1 MAETGTQNITEV
13 TEASSIATGDNIY
26 LNHSNQLQQ
35 IDYDKLATAI
45 LNKLSTQSFSSLETT
60 AKTVLGGINELNSK
74 RLGNIVYYNADT
86 NRNNI
91 ENRYAAMKYVFDTYG
106 NKVDTYTVFVVR
118 YSGGY
123 YYNYILM
130 RQNIGGSYTIL
141 EYSYYS
147 NTGISIYTYNTSS
160 GNISTNHTFSDD
172 DTLFAGTEINS
183 GDDLN
188 DYTKPGRYYSPNAST
203 TASLLNMPE
212 IFESGFSMDVL
223 PISSNNVQIIYPGGV
238 GKNIYTRSAVSSG
251 WQPWYKF
258 AGTVISS

>member
-1 MAETGTQNITEV
+1 MVNFGKV
-13 TEASSIATGDNIY
+13 S
-26 LNHSNQLQQ
+26 
-35 IDYDKLATAI
+35 
-45 LNKLSTQSFSSLETT
+45 
-60 AKTVLGGINELNSK
+60 ELNSK

-106 NKVDTYTVFVVR
+106 NNVDTYTVFVVR

-172 DTLFAGTEINS
+172 DTLFTGTEINS

-188 DYTKPGRYYSPNAST
+188 DYRTPGRYNSTQASVT
-203 TASLLNMPE
+203 STLLNIPE
-212 IFESGFSMDVL
+212 NFASGFTMAVYRTYGDNV
-223 PISSNNVQIIYPGGV
+223 IQVIFRGGASSA
-238 GKNIYTRSAVSSG
+238 IYTRAKTNAG
-251 WQPWYKF
+251 WQSWYKYN
-258 AGTVISS
+258 GTQISS